1 MAVLLSWHRR
11 QALMLASQ
19 LPENSADARLVI
31 QAVTELL
38 DTFMTEPADTA
49 DTDRPS
55 NVVPFGSHQPSTA

>member
-1 MAVLLSWHRR
+1 MAVLLPWHRR
-11 QALMLASQ
+11 HALMLASQ

-38 DTFMTEPADTA
+38 DTFMTDTA

-55 NVVPFGSHQPSTA
+55 NVVPFGSPQPSTV

>member
-11 QALMLASQ
+11 HALMLASQ

-38 DTFMTEPADTA
+38 DTFMTDTA

-55 NVVPFGSHQPSTA
+55 NVVAFGSPQPSTV

>member
-1 MAVLLSWHRR
+1 MAVLLPWHRR

-19 LPENSADARLVI
+19 LPENSADARLII

-38 DTFMTEPADTA
+38 DTFMSDTADTA

-55 NVVPFGSHQPSTA
+55 NVVPFGSHQPPTA

>member
-1 MAVLLSWHRR
+1 LSWHRR
-11 QALMLASQ
+11 QALMLATQ

-38 DTFMTEPADTA
+38 DTFMTEPADIA
-49 DTDRPS
+49 DRPS

>member
-11 QALMLASQ
+11 HALMLASQ

-31 QAVTELL
+31 QAVTGLL
-38 DTFMTEPADTA
+38 DTFMADAADTG
-49 DTDRPS
+49 PS

>member
-1 MAVLLSWHRR
+1 MAVLLPWHRR
-11 QALMLASQ
+11 HALMLASQ

-38 DTFMTEPADTA
+38 DTFMDDTA

-55 NVVPFGSHQPSTA
+55 NVVPFGSPQPSSA